1 MKRSDKAKALDVKG
15 RVQATNF
22 AESQRIRK
30 LAKAIEI
37 AKFRRA
43 ASQDNI
49 DFENIIIIE
58 DQEQWDEE
66 KIIQLL
72 GVDAYIELMCRIE
85 EEIRQE
91 DSPPPPD
98 EVDFDEYQ
106 EDGEDLE
113 GSRSILCP
121 DCRYFFLV

>member
-1 MKRSDKAKALDVKG
+1 MKRSAKAKALDVKG

-72 GVDAYIELMCRIE
+72 
-85 EEIRQE
+85 
-91 DSPPPPD
+91 
-98 EVDFDEYQ
+98 
-106 EDGEDLE
+106 
-113 GSRSILCP
+113 
-121 DCRYFFLV
+121 

>member
-1 MKRSDKAKALDVKG
+1 MKRSAKAKALDVKG
-15 RVQATNF
+15 RVQA
-22 AESQRIRK
+22 
-30 LAKAIEI
+30 
-37 AKFRRA
+37 
-43 ASQDNI
+43 
-49 DFENIIIIE
+49 
-58 DQEQWDEE
+58 
-66 KIIQLL
+66 
-72 GVDAYIELMCRIE
+72 DAYIELMCRIE

-98 EVDFDEYQ
+98 DVDFDEYQ